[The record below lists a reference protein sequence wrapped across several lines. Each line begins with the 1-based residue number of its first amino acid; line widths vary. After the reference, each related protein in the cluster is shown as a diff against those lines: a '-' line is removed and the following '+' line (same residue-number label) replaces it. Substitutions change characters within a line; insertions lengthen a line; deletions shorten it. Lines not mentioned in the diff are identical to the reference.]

1 MRTESPSAPTRRT
14 LLIGSAATLL
24 VAAEGDKALPQ
35 TLRVRHD
42 VASSQGQKM
51 ADLYNKAVT
60 AMQDPAINYPPQ
72 PTSWTFQAYIHG
84 VPANPFDPANSGGIY
99 NGSAAMKK
107 RIDEIYGNPAA
118 GTPQAAWKEAALAC
132 WATCTH
138 GSPYFTTWH
147 RWYMYYFERVCREMC
162 KDASFTLP
170 YWNYASNIGSSLQI
184 PAKFQDSNTRLYFDD
199 RGLGFANPQGT
210 GQQNVAMNNN
220 GYMPYP
226 LIQYGP
232 ALTAKVMFPSDT
244 MFFAPSQPQYY
255 QMGFTGRMECVPH
268 DMVHDSVG
276 GWMGNIPS
284 AAGDPVFYVHHCQVD
299 RLYASWEAEPGVSYN
314 WGNSSTQ
321 PSENTW
327 KNRTAHYVD
336 EKGKLVQ
343 VKLGDA
349 INTTSLGY
357 QYDNLATPPPAQV
370 AALPTL
376 APTTLPSI
384 PPLTLA
390 AMRSNGFAVRSGGA
404 SVTLTPESTAPGP
417 SLAPATPGAN
427 PTTLVLEGLKLVRR
441 PPAPLSVF
449 LNLPQGTRP
458 ELNGPYYVG
467 TLNLFNFDL
476 GTGGFMAHSEDAGHA
491 DHTPAQTGEARF
503 DVGSVLAR
511 QRAQGLWDGGA
522 ITVTISTVGA
532 DQQGNA
538 TYVTFTGVELTP

>member
-1 MRTESPSAPTRRT
+1 MRTAPRFAPTRRT

-24 VAAEGDKALPQ
+24 VAAEGNKAMPQ
-35 TLRVRHD
+35 ALRIRHD
-42 VASSQGQKM
+42 ISSTEGQKM
-51 ADLYNKAVT
+51 ANLYNAAVA

-84 VPANPFDPANSGGIY
+84 VPKNPFDPANSGGLY
-99 NGSAAMKK
+99 TGSAALKK
-107 RIDEIYGNPAA
+107 RIDEIYGHPAA

-138 GSPYFTTWH
+138 ASPYFTTWH
-147 RWYMYYFERVCREMC
+147 RWYLYYFERICREMC

-170 YWNYASNIGSSLQI
+170 YWNYASNIGSSLQL
-184 PAKFQDSNTRLYFDD
+184 PAKFQDSSTRLYFDD

-210 GQQNVAMNNN
+210 GTQNVAMNNG

-226 LIQYGP
+226 LIDYGP
-232 ALTAKVMFPSDT
+232 SLTATVIFPSDT
-244 MFFAPSQPQYY
+244 TFYDPSNPAYY
-255 QMGFTGRMECVPH
+255 KMGFTGRVECVPH

-276 GWMGNIPS
+276 GWMGNVPS
-284 AAGDPVFYVHHCQVD
+284 SAGDPVFFVHHCQID

-314 WGNSSTQ
+314 WGNTSTQ
-321 PSENTW
+321 PSEQTW
-327 KNRTAHYVD
+327 KNRMAHYVD

-343 VKLGDA
+343 AKLGDA
-349 INTTSLGY
+349 INTTSLGF

-370 AALPTL
+370 AALRTAPPPTL
-376 APTTLPSI
+376 RAI
-384 PPLTLA
+384 PLTLA
-390 AMRSNGFAVRSGGA
+390 AMRTNGFAVRSGGA
-404 SVTLTPESTAPGP
+404 SVTLTPQAPSGAAAA
-417 SLAPATPGAN
+417 APAAPTGN

-476 GTGGFMAHSEDAGHA
+476 GTGGFMAHSEDAAHP
-491 DHTPAQTGEARF
+491 DHGPAETGEARF
-503 DVGSVLAR
+503 EVASVLAR
-511 QRAQGLWDGGA
+511 QRAQGVWDGGA
-522 ITVTISTVGA
+522 ITITISTLGV
-532 DQQGNA
+532 DTQGNA
-538 TYVTFTGVELTP
+538 TYVTFTGAELIP